1 MTDGDVK
8 RKRGRPRKFPLSE
21 SVPNI
26 GSPNRKQASSDKNIG
41 SSTNNTSKTETSQR
55 LQKKRG
61 RKRKMKVDS
70 DEYET
75 EQEDSNN
82 HEKSRVWEL
91 VQPQFLTLVIQALSI
106 ILLHLIVFFKYLC
119 IGINFSFVYSYISSE
134 VMK

>member
-1 MTDGDVK
+1 MK

-21 SVPNI
+21 SASNI
-26 GSPNRKQASSDKNIG
+26 GSTNGKQAGSDKNLG
-41 SSTNNTSKTETSQR
+41 SSANNTSKTETPHR

-61 RKRKMKVDS
+61 RKRKVKVDS

-91 VQPQFLTLVIQALSI
+91 VQPQFLTLVIQSLSI
-106 ILLHLIVFFKYLC
+106 ILLHLMQYLQFDNLIQFFFFL
-119 IGINFSFVYSYISSE
+119 NFLISLHWDIL
-134 VMK
+134 